1 MSTGVNHRYNPG
13 NLDALNALLS
23 AAGAALKTARTDKS
37 DASGGERS
45 LAAPLSP
52 ITEIEKAGIIFTGN
66 PHEAVPRRLLL
77 DSRLT
82 PLERNAWQVFRL
94 LLNDDGL
101 TAFPTYE
108 QLRPYLASSPFKVAS
123 RETVAKALTALRI
136 TRWLSLGGC
145 VRDEVTGQMK
155 GNVYLLHDEPVSIAE
170 AALLDGGYLELVN
183 EGLGH
188 ANKSI
193 RDVAAQIIQEL
204 HIDPYLREHALPSHL
219 ERLHQRLTQQGWA
232 KSLGVLTR
240 SSDSELSES
249 DSELSESESELSK
262 NESELSERASVRN
275 HVELS
280 SDSELSWK
288 VAVLGPVRNP
298 NSSSTSTNTNVCK
311 NTVPRGRE
319 GLHLPEQFLLLA
331 AEQRRNAMVALGAIG
346 PELQQQVLDQWA
358 ARCAG
363 AEVRN
368 PAGYL
373 FGMIQKAS
381 RGEFNQPS
389 ESGKGVCLN
398 GSGGAGK
405 TLAARMA
412 PASDLS
418 VRRAKPSTESLVT
431 GREGVRA
438 MLDLLRSSAGA

>member
-1 MSTGVNHRYNPG
+1 MSVGDNYRYNPS
-13 NLDALNALLS
+13 NLDALNTLLN
-23 AAGAALKTARTDKS
+23 AAGAALKTARTDRPG
-37 DASGGERS
+37 ATRGER
-45 LAAPLSP
+45 LPAKPLSP
-52 ITEIEKAGIIFTGN
+52 ILETEKAGILFTGN

-77 DSRLT
+77 DNRLT

-101 TAFPTYE
+101 TSFPTYE

-123 RETVAKALTALRI
+123 RETVAKALTALRM

-145 VRDEVTGQMK
+145 VRDELTGQMK

-170 AALLDGGYLELVN
+170 AALLDGGYLALVN

-193 RDVAAQIIQEL
+193 RDVSAHVIEEL
-204 HIDPYLREHALPSHL
+204 HTDPYLRENTLPSNL
-219 ERLHQRLTQQGWA
+219 ELLQQRLTQQGWA
-232 KSLGVLTR
+232 KSLGILR
-240 SSDSELSES
+240 AASDSELSE
-249 DSELSESESELSK
+249 

-275 HVELS
+275 RGEPS
-280 SDSELSWK
+280 SDSELGRK
-288 VAVLGPVRNP
+288 PAVLCPVRNP

-311 NTVPRGRE
+311 NTVPQARE
-319 GLHLPEQFLLLA
+319 GLRLPEPFLLLA

-346 PELQQQVLDQWA
+346 PGLQQQVLDQWA

-363 AEVRN
+363 TEVRN

-381 RGEFNQPS
+381 RGEFNQPG
-389 ESGKGVCLN
+389 EPGRGVCL
-398 GSGGAGK
+398 SDSRGAAK
-405 TLAARMA
+405 TSDARMA
-412 PASDLS
+412 PPLDLS
-418 VRRAKPSTESLVT
+418 VQRAKPSTESIVT
-431 GREGVRA
+431 GREGVRT
-438 MLDLLRSSAGA
+438 MLDLLRSGAGG